1 MELFNLKEA
10 RLKISELAKH
20 IKTKKIFKK
29 KNKLAFVF
37 AFTQNLSFAAGNCA
51 IALNRH
57 LKITDY
63 DIVMLH
69 SDLSDKDIAT
79 FNKIPHV
86 VLKRFDLQDDFVDHM
101 LKNIPKQSRFRT
113 KNHLMCFGHFEAFSL
128 LRDYEYVVDNDVDVS
143 FQRDIS
149 DIISYV
155 PFGIAPDTPWK
166 VRDQFS
172 REVPGYDMEREGYC
186 SSVMVLS
193 DNLPYN
199 EIVNFLYE
207 KAWEYA
213 DCLINPDQAII
224 CLAVQK
230 FNINPKLIPIDI
242 YSCISW
248 KDCAIT
254 AKTVH
259 FGTEKKIWK
268 DTNICNSFP
277 EWYRTHL
284 EWLELGG
291 SDFDQSNIAPRNPL
305 STLNHFD
312 ELMANSSNA
321 GK

>member
-63 DIVMLH
+63 DIVMPH

-128 LRDYEYVVDNDVDVS
+128 LRDYEYVVYNDVDVS

-259 FGTEKKIWK
+259 FGTEKKSGKILTYVILFQNGIELISNGSNWA
-268 DTNICNSFP
+268 DLTSTNRILP
-277 EWYRTHL
+277 QEIPYL
-284 EWLELGG
+284 L
-291 SDFDQSNIAPRNPL
+291 
-305 STLNHFD
+305 
-312 ELMANSSNA
+312 
-321 GK
+321 